1 MENITLSDGEWKLM
15 NALWDNAP
23 CNLAQ
28 LVKALE
34 EETAWSKST
43 VFVMLKRLIAKDA
56 VSVTEEGRSR
66 IYSPVIEKS
75 DAVER
80 ETESF
85 LSRVYDGSLGMM
97 VSSIAGQHN
106 LSQDDIAQLR
116 KILDEAE
123 SSLNEGKE

>member
-1 MENITLSDGEWKLM
+1 MDNITLSDGEWKLM

-23 CNLAQ
+23 CSLAQ
-28 LVKALE
+28 LVKDLD
-34 EETAWSKST
+34 EETGWSKST
-43 VFVMLKRLIAKDA
+43 IFVMLKRLTAKEA
-56 VSVTEEGRSR
+56 VCVDDSGR
-66 IYSPVIEKS
+66 IHMYSPLIEKS
-75 DAVER
+75 AAVER

-116 KILDEAE
+116 RILDEAE
-123 SSLNEGKE
+123 SSLNAGKE